1 MYTNQSEHMVQ
12 LMTKVIHIIDMDI
25 FWKFLSW
32 KITYLLNSMRK
43 IFVCC
48 DNDFEFKVYILHFAY
63 AIHGTHHNLV
73 NKCDTK
79 TVRVLLHGCAQ
90 RMRWLDGITDSM
102 DMMSVIELWGLVMDR
117 EAWRAAVHGVAKSRI
132 RLSDWTELCSK
143 MHCYLSFS

>member
-1 MYTNQSEHMVQ
+1 MVQ
-12 LMTKVIHIIDMDI
+12 LMTKVIHIMDI

-63 AIHGTHHNLV
+63 AIHRTHHNLV

-79 TVRVLLHGCAQ
+79 TGFCYTVVLRERDGWMASLTQWIWWVWVNCGSWWWTGRPGVLQSMGSQRVRY
-90 RMRWLDGITDSM
+90 
-102 DMMSVIELWGLVMDR
+102 
-117 EAWRAAVHGVAKSRI
+117 
-132 RLSDWTELCSK
+132 DWATELNCALK
-143 MHCYLSFS
+143 HTAIF